1 MKLSVA
7 LSTLAALQPAVGAA
21 VQNRASDVAD
31 LEHYWSYGHS
41 EPVYPTP
48 ETKGLGDWEEAFT
61 KARSLVAQMTDKE
74 KNNITYGYSSTA
86 NGCGG
91 TSGGVPRLGF
101 PGICLQDAGN
111 GVRGTDMVNSYASG
125 VHVGASWNRDLTY
138 SRAQYMGAEFKRK
151 GVNVALGPVAGPI
164 GRIARGGRNWE
175 GFSNDPYLSGA
186 LTGDTVRGLQESV
199 IACVKHLIGNEQEA
213 HRSTPSMLKN
223 SRNQSSSS
231 NLDDKTMHELYLW
244 PFQDAVKAG
253 AGSVMCSY
261 NRINNSYG
269 CQNSKAMNGLLK
281 GELGFQGFVVSDWG
295 AQHTGIAS
303 AAAGLDMAM
312 PSSSYWENGTLALA
326 VKNESLPSI
335 RLDDMAT
342 RIVATWYKYAE
353 IENPGHGLPYSL
365 LAPHNLT
372 DARDPKSKSTILQGA
387 VEGHVLVK
395 NTNNALPLK
404 KPQFLSLFGYDAVA
418 AARNTMDDLDWNM
431 WSMGYD
437 NSLTYPNGSAVD
449 AMMLKYIFL
458 SSATPGSS
466 GPGVALNGT
475 TITGGGSGASTASYI
490 DAPFNAFQRQA
501 YDDDTFLAWDFASQN
516 PLVNPASD
524 ACIVFINEQASEGW
538 DRPYLADP
546 YSDTLVQN
554 VASQCSNTMVVIHNA
569 GVRLVDRWIENDN
582 ITAVI
587 YAHLP
592 GQDSGRALVEVMYG
606 KQSPSGR
613 LPYTVAKNESDYG
626 SLLNPV
632 IQSGTD
638 DIYYPQDNFTEGVY
652 IDYKAFVAANITPRY
667 EFGYG
672 LTYSTFDYSDLKV
685 STSSNVSTSYLAPG
699 TSVAEGGLPS
709 LWDIIAT
716 VTCTVSNTGSVA
728 AAEVAQLYIGIP
740 GGPAKVLRGFE
751 KQLIESGE
759 QVQVTFNLTRRDLST
774 WDTEKQNWGLQAGR
788 YALYVG
794 KSVLDIQLTGSL
806 SL

>member
-1 MKLSVA
+1 
-7 LSTLAALQPAVGAA
+7 
-21 VQNRASDVAD
+21 
-31 LEHYWSYGHS
+31 
-41 EPVYPTP
+41 
-48 ETKGLGDWEEAFT
+48 
-61 KARSLVAQMTDKE
+61 MTDEE
-74 KNNITYGYSSTA
+74 KNNITYGYSSTT

-91 TSGGVPRLGF
+91 MSGGVPRLGF

-125 VHVGASWNRDLTY
+125 VHVGASWNRNLTY
-138 SRAQYMGAEFKRK
+138 ERGHYMGAEFRRK
-151 GVNVALGPVAGPI
+151 GVNVALGPVAGPL

-175 GFSNDPYLSGA
+175 GFSNDPYLAGA

-213 HRSTPSMLKN
+213 HRSTPSLLKN
-223 SRNQSSSS
+223 SNNQSSSS

-269 CQNSKAMNGLLK
+269 CQNSKTMNGLLK
-281 GELGFQGFVVSDWG
+281 GELGFQGFVVSDWS

-312 PSSSYWENGTLALA
+312 PDSDYWVNGNLSQA
-326 VKNESLPSI
+326 VANGSLTST
-335 RLDDMAT
+335 RLNDMAT
-342 RIVATWYKYAE
+342 RILASWYKYAE
-353 IENPGHGLPYSL
+353 LDNPGHGLPYSL
-365 LAPHNLT
+365 LDAHELK
-372 DARDPKSKSTILQGA
+372 DARDPKSKPTIFQGA

-395 NTNNALPLK
+395 NTNNSLPLK
-404 KPQFLSLFGYDAVA
+404 KPRFLSLFGYDAVA
-418 AARNTMDDLDWNM
+418 ASRNTMDDLDWNM

-437 NSLTYPNGSAVD
+437 NTWTYPNGSAVD
-449 AMMLKYIFL
+449 PTMLKYIFL
-458 SSATPGSS
+458 SSTNPNEY

-475 TITGGGSGASTASYI
+475 TITGGGSGASTGSYI
-490 DAPFNAFQRQA
+490 DDPFGAFQRQA
-501 YDDDTFLAWDFASQN
+501 YEDDTFLAWDFASQS
-516 PLVNPASD
+516 PLVNPASE
-524 ACIVFINEQASEGW
+524 ACIVFINEQSSEGW
-538 DRPYLADP
+538 DRPSLADE
-546 YSDTLVQN
+546 YSDSLVQN

-587 YAHLP
+587 YGHLP

-626 SLLNPV
+626 KLLNPV
-632 IQSGTD
+632 IAVGTK

-652 IDYKAFVAANITPRY
+652 IDYKAFEVANITPRY

-672 LTYSTFDYSDLKV
+672 LTYTTFSYSDLKV
-685 STSSNVSTSYLAPG
+685 STHSNVSASYLAPG
-699 TSVAEGGLPS
+699 TSIAEGGLPS
-709 LWDIIAT
+709 LWDVVAT

-728 AAEVAQLYIGIP
+728 AAEVAQLYVNIP

-751 KQLIESGE
+751 KQLIEPKE
-759 QVQVTFNLTRRDLST
+759 QTQITFNLTRRDLST
-774 WDTEKQNWGLQAGR
+774 WDVEKQNWGLQAGS
-788 YALYVG
+788 YSLHVG

-806 SL
+806 TI